1 MSISRQEQTLTY
13 ALPEEVGISSEKS
26 NLLVNELKLR
36 VTQGELPGAVLMV
49 VRNHKVVIHEPIGF
63 RDRIE
68 HSKMQKDSIFR
79 IASMTKPIVSIC
91 ALQLM
96 EQGKLSLEDPVSK
109 FLPEFENIQV
119 GEETTNLSGEKELS
133 LVPPNKKMTIQDLMR
148 HTSGLTYGWVKTALV
163 DQLYESNQVMLMDQ
177 TLEEQVKKLAT
188 LPLKHQPGTTW
199 EYGLSTDVLG
209 RVIEV
214 IAEESLDHILQRYI
228 FEPLQM
234 IDTQFGF
241 DSQKLH
247 RVAESQINPE
257 TGKRFLNLATSIKP
271 KKLSGGGGLT
281 STAMDYAKFCQM
293 ILNDGELYG
302 KRIISRKSLELM
314 VANHLPDQTNFPA
327 STLYEWGTA
336 MPSPSHFG
344 TGFGLGFQV
353 RLEAGRNP
361 LPGSVGDLT
370 WMGVWG
376 TSFVIDP
383 KEKLILI
390 LLTQQPNKLKEHHR
404 LLRQMVY
411 SLLEN

>member
-26 NLLVNELKLR
+26 NLLVNELELR

-119 GEETTNLSGEKELS
+119 GVETTNLLGEKELS

-177 TLEEQVKKLAT
+177 TLEEQVKKLAS

-327 STLYEWGTA
+327 STLYEWGAA

-353 RLEAGRNP
+353 RLEAGRHP

-370 WMGVWG
+370 WMGIWG

-390 LLTQQPNKLKEHHR
+390 LLTQQPNKLIEHHR
-404 LLRQMVY
+404 LLRQMIY

>member
-119 GEETTNLSGEKELS
+119 GVETTNLSGEKELS

-163 DQLYESNQVMLMDQ
+163 DQLYESNQLMLMDQ

-293 ILNDGELYG
+293 ILNGGELNG
-302 KRIISRKSLELM
+302 KKIISRKSIELM

>member
-26 NLLVNELKLR
+26 NLLVNELELR

-119 GEETTNLSGEKELS
+119 GEETTNLLGEKELS

-327 STLYEWGTA
+327 STLYEWGAA

-370 WMGVWG
+370 WMGIWG

-390 LLTQQPNKLKEHHR
+390 LLTQQPNKLIEHHR
-404 LLRQMVY
+404 LLRQMIY

>member
-1 MSISRQEQTLTY
+1 MPIPRQEQTLTY

-68 HSKMQKDSIFR
+68 QSDMQKDSIFR

-109 FLPEFENIQV
+109 FLPEFANIQV
-119 GEETTNLSGEKELS
+119 GVETTNLSGEKELS
-133 LVPPNKKMTIQDLMR
+133 LVSPNKKMIIQDLMR
-148 HTSGLTYGWVKTALV
+148 HTSGLTYGWETALV
-163 DQLYESNQVMLMDQ
+163 DQLYESNQIRSLDQ

-199 EYGLSTDVLG
+199 EYGLSTEVLG
-209 RVIEV
+209 RILEV
-214 IAEESLDHILQRYI
+214 IAGESLDHILQKNI

-241 DSQKLH
+241 DPQKLH

-257 TGKRFLNLATSIKP
+257 TGKRFLNLATGVKP

-281 STAMDYAKFCQM
+281 
-293 ILNDGELYG
+293 
-302 KRIISRKSLELM
+302 
-314 VANHLPDQTNFPA
+314 
-327 STLYEWGTA
+327 
-336 MPSPSHFG
+336 
-344 TGFGLGFQV
+344 
-353 RLEAGRNP
+353 
-361 LPGSVGDLT
+361 
-370 WMGVWG
+370 
-376 TSFVIDP
+376 
-383 KEKLILI
+383 
-390 LLTQQPNKLKEHHR
+390 
-404 LLRQMVY
+404 
-411 SLLEN
+411 

>member
-26 NLLVNELKLR
+26 NLLVNELELR

-49 VRNHKVVIHEPIGF
+49 VRNHKVVIHAPIGF

-109 FLPEFENIQV
+109 FLPEFANIQV
-119 GEETTNLSGEKELS
+119 GVETTNLSDEKELS
-133 LVPPNKKMTIQDLMR
+133 LVSPNKKMTIQDLMR

-247 RVAESQINPE
+247 RVAESQFNPE

-293 ILNDGELYG
+293 ILNGGELYG
-302 KRIISRKSLELM
+302 KKIISRKSIELM

>member
-26 NLLVNELKLR
+26 NLLVNELELR

-119 GEETTNLSGEKELS
+119 GVETTNLLGEKELS

-293 ILNDGELYG
+293 ILNGGELYG
-302 KRIISRKSLELM
+302 KKIISRKSLELM
-314 VANHLPDQTNFPA
+314 VSNHLPDQTNFPA

-370 WMGVWG
+370 WMGIWG

-390 LLTQQPNKLKEHHR
+390 LLTQQPNKLIEHHR
-404 LLRQMVY
+404 LLRQMIY

>member
-26 NLLVNELKLR
+26 NLLVNELELR

-119 GEETTNLSGEKELS
+119 GEETTNLLGEKELS

-327 STLYEWGTA
+327 STLYEWGAA

>member
-1 MSISRQEQTLTY
+1 MPIPRQEQTLTY

-49 VRNHKVVIHEPIGF
+49 VRNHKIVIHEPIGF

-68 HSKMQKDSIFR
+68 QSDMQKDSIFR

-109 FLPEFENIQV
+109 FLPEFANVQV
-119 GEETTNLSGEKELS
+119 GVETTNLSGEKELS
-133 LVPPNKKMTIQDLMR
+133 LVPPIKKMTIQDLMR
-148 HTSGLTYGWVKTALV
+148 HTSGLTYGWVKTALI
-163 DQLYESNQVMLMDQ
+163 DQLYESNQIMNLDQ

-209 RVIEV
+209 RILEV
-214 IAEESLDHILQRYI
+214 IAGKSLDHILQKNI

-234 IDTQFGF
+234 IDTKFGF
-241 DSQKLH
+241 DPQKLH

-257 TGKRFLNLATSIKP
+257 TGKRFLNLATDVKP
-271 KKLSGGGGLT
+271 KILSGGGGLT

-293 ILNDGELYG
+293 ILNGGELYG
-302 KRIISRKSLELM
+302 KKIISRKSLELM
-314 VANHLPDQTNFPA
+314 VSNHLPDQIHFPA

-344 TGFGLGFQV
+344 TGFGLGLQV

-370 WMGVWG
+370 WMGIWG

-383 KEKLILI
+383 KEQLILI
-390 LLTQQPNKLKEHHR
+390 LLTQQPNKLIEHHR

-411 SLLEN
+411 SILEN

>member
-26 NLLVNELKLR
+26 NLLVNELELR

-327 STLYEWGTA
+327 STLYEWGAA

-353 RLEAGRNP
+353 RLEAGRHP
-361 LPGSVGDLT
+361 LPGSIGDLT
-370 WMGVWG
+370 WMGIWG

-390 LLTQQPNKLKEHHR
+390 LLTQQPNKLIEHHR
-404 LLRQMVY
+404 LLRQMIY

>member
-26 NLLVNELKLR
+26 NLLVNELELR

-119 GEETTNLSGEKELS
+119 GEETTNLLGEKELS

-293 ILNDGELYG
+293 ILNGGELYG
-302 KRIISRKSLELM
+302 KKIISRKSIELM

-327 STLYEWGTA
+327 STLYEWGAA

-344 TGFGLGFQV
+344 TGFGLGLQV

-370 WMGVWG
+370 WMGIWG

>member
-26 NLLVNELKLR
+26 NLLVNELELR

-327 STLYEWGTA
+327 STLYEWGAA

-390 LLTQQPNKLKEHHR
+390 LLTQQPNKLIEHHR
-404 LLRQMVY
+404 LLRQMIY
-411 SLLEN
+411 PLLEN

>member
-1 MSISRQEQTLTY
+1 
-13 ALPEEVGISSEKS
+13 
-26 NLLVNELKLR
+26 
-36 VTQGELPGAVLMV
+36 
-49 VRNHKVVIHEPIGF
+49 
-63 RDRIE
+63 
-68 HSKMQKDSIFR
+68 MQKDSIFR

-119 GEETTNLSGEKELS
+119 GVETTNLSGEKELS

-148 HTSGLTYGWVKTALV
+148 HTFGLTYGWVKTALV

-293 ILNDGELYG
+293 ILNGGELNG
-302 KRIISRKSLELM
+302 KKIISRKSIELM

-390 LLTQQPNKLKEHHR
+390 LLTQQPNKLIEHHR

-411 SLLEN
+411 STLEN

>member
-26 NLLVNELKLR
+26 NLLVNELELR

-119 GEETTNLSGEKELS
+119 GVETTNLLGEKELS

-234 IDTQFGF
+234 NDTQFGF

-247 RVAESQINPE
+247 RVAEAQINPE

-293 ILNDGELYG
+293 ILNGGELYG
-302 KRIISRKSLELM
+302 KKIISRKSIELM

>member
-26 NLLVNELKLR
+26 NLLVNELELR

-119 GEETTNLSGEKELS
+119 GVETTNLSGEKELS

-234 IDTQFGF
+234 NDTQFGF

-293 ILNDGELYG
+293 ILNGGELYG
-302 KRIISRKSLELM
+302 K
-314 VANHLPDQTNFPA
+314 
-327 STLYEWGTA
+327 
-336 MPSPSHFG
+336 
-344 TGFGLGFQV
+344 
-353 RLEAGRNP
+353 
-361 LPGSVGDLT
+361 
-370 WMGVWG
+370 
-376 TSFVIDP
+376 
-383 KEKLILI
+383 KLFLV
-390 LLTQQPNKLKEHHR
+390 K
-404 LLRQMVY
+404 V
-411 SLLEN
+411 

>member
-26 NLLVNELKLR
+26 NLLVNELELR

-119 GEETTNLSGEKELS
+119 GVETTNLLGEKELS

-293 ILNDGELYG
+293 ILNGGELYG
-302 KRIISRKSLELM
+302 KKIISRKSIELM